1 MECQE
6 SEYNN
11 QRKQSQGQRKRFHL
25 YFYLSFTIIIPF
37 SSPLIPLLKPSSSS
51 SSSSSSS
58 LHQILS
64 RRFPARACVQDMKG
78 LFKPKPRT
86 PMELVLQTRDLLI
99 FLDQNTETR
108 ERKREEKMSELSKQ
122 ILEMRIVLFG
132 NGQAEPNPDAC
143 AHLAREFFKHD
154 TFRLLVVCLPKL
166 DLGRQR
172 VGGRLIASEYLE
184 NNLDLMDVLLP
195 GYEDG
200 DIALTYGAIS
210 RECIRHQI
218 VARYVLGSEYMKKFF
233 TYIQIPNF
241 DIASDAQSTFKELLT
256 RHRST
261 VAEFLSANYDWF
273 FQGYNSQLLQSPS
286 YITRR
291 HAVKLLGDMLL
302 DRSNSAVMVRYVS
315 SLENMRILMNLFRD
329 SNKTIQL
336 DTFHVFKLF
345 VANQKKPP
353 EIISVLVTNRSK
365 LLRFLGDFSIDR
377 EDEQFEA
384 DKAQVIK
391 EIATLEIIGERSC
404 TDADDCEVES

>member
-1 MECQE
+1 
-6 SEYNN
+6 
-11 QRKQSQGQRKRFHL
+11 
-25 YFYLSFTIIIPF
+25 
-37 SSPLIPLLKPSSSS
+37 
-51 SSSSSSS
+51 
-58 LHQILS
+58 
-64 RRFPARACVQDMKG
+64 MKG

-108 ERKREEKMSELSKQ
+108 ERKREEKMSELSRQ
-122 ILEMRIVLFG
+122 ILDMRIVLFG
-132 NGQAEPNPDAC
+132 NGQAGPNPDAC

-166 DLGRQR
+166 DLGARQNATHVLAILQRQR

-218 VARYVLGSEYMKKFF
+218 VASYVLGSEYMKKFF

-273 FQGYNSQLLQSPS
+273 FQGYISQLLQSPS

-336 DTFHVFKLF
+336 DTFHLFKLF

-365 LLRFLGDFSIDR
+365 LLRFLGDFSIDK

-384 DKAQVIK
+384 DKARVIK
-391 EIATLEIIGERSC
+391 EIATLEIIGDRSC

>member
-1 MECQE
+1 
-6 SEYNN
+6 
-11 QRKQSQGQRKRFHL
+11 
-25 YFYLSFTIIIPF
+25 
-37 SSPLIPLLKPSSSS
+37 
-51 SSSSSSS
+51 
-58 LHQILS
+58 
-64 RRFPARACVQDMKG
+64 MKG

-108 ERKREEKMSELSKQ
+108 ERKREEKMSELGKQ
-122 ILEMRIVLFG
+122 ILEIRIVLFG

-166 DLGRQR
+166 DLGARQNATHVLANLQRQR

-218 VARYVLGSEYMKKFF
+218 VARFTFCSWSVLLVFRDNGGLIIVEMKAGIFCCRKLRYVLGSEYMKKFF
-233 TYIQIPNF
+233 TYIQIPHY

-261 VAEFLSANYDWF
+261 VAEFLSANYDW
-273 FQGYNSQLLQSPS
+273 
-286 YITRR
+286 
-291 HAVKLLGDMLL
+291 LLGYMLL

-345 VANQKKPP
+345 VANKKKPP

-365 LLRFLGDFSIDR
+365 LLRFLGDFSIDK
-377 EDEQFEA
+377 EDEHFEA
-384 DKAQVIK
+384 DKAEVIK

-404 TDADDCEVES
+404 TDADDCEVKS

>member
-1 MECQE
+1 
-6 SEYNN
+6 
-11 QRKQSQGQRKRFHL
+11 
-25 YFYLSFTIIIPF
+25 
-37 SSPLIPLLKPSSSS
+37 
-51 SSSSSSS
+51 
-58 LHQILS
+58 
-64 RRFPARACVQDMKG
+64 MKG

-86 PMELVLQTRDLLI
+86 PVELVLQTRDLLI

-166 DLGRQR
+166 DLGARQNATHVLANLQRQR

-218 VARYVLGSEYMKKFF
+218 VAMYVLGSEYMKKFF

-315 SLENMRILMNLFRD
+315 SLENMRILMNLFWD

-365 LLRFLGDFSIDR
+365 LLRFLGDFSIDK

-384 DKAQVIK
+384 DKAEVIK
-391 EIATLEIIGERSC
+391 EIAALEISGERSF
-404 TDADDCEVES
+404 TDADECEFES

>member
-1 MECQE
+1 
-6 SEYNN
+6 
-11 QRKQSQGQRKRFHL
+11 
-25 YFYLSFTIIIPF
+25 
-37 SSPLIPLLKPSSSS
+37 
-51 SSSSSSS
+51 
-58 LHQILS
+58 
-64 RRFPARACVQDMKG
+64 MKG

-108 ERKREEKMSELSKQ
+108 ERKREEKIDILWIFNNDEQMSELGKQ
-122 ILEMRIVLFG
+122 ILEIRIVLFG

-166 DLGRQR
+166 DLGARQNATHVLANLQRQR

-233 TYIQIPNF
+233 TYIQIPHY

-273 FQGYNSQLLQSPS
+273 FQGFNSQLLQSPS

-291 HAVKLLGDMLL
+291 HAVKLLGYMLL
-302 DRSNSAVMVRYVS
+302 DRSNSAVMVRYVR

-345 VANQKKPP
+345 VANKKKPP

-365 LLRFLGDFSIDR
+365 LLRFLGDFSIDK
-377 EDEQFEA
+377 EDEHFES
-384 DKAQVIK
+384 DKAEVIK

>member
-1 MECQE
+1 
-6 SEYNN
+6 
-11 QRKQSQGQRKRFHL
+11 
-25 YFYLSFTIIIPF
+25 
-37 SSPLIPLLKPSSSS
+37 
-51 SSSSSSS
+51 
-58 LHQILS
+58 
-64 RRFPARACVQDMKG
+64 MKG

-99 FLDQNTETR
+99 FLDQKTETR
-108 ERKREEKMSELSKQ
+108 ERKREEKMSELGKQ
-122 ILEMRIVLFG
+122 ILEMRVVLFG

-166 DLGRQR
+166 DLGARQNATHVLANLQRQR

-184 NNLDLMDVLLP
+184 NNLELMDVLLP

-233 TYIQIPNF
+233 TYIQIPHY

-273 FQGYNSQLLQSPS
+273 FQGFNSQLLQSPS

-291 HAVKLLGDMLL
+291 HAVKVIQDSQEQSTFCIISYNVLQLLGYMLL

-329 SNKTIQL
+329 SNKTMQL

-345 VANQKKPP
+345 VANKKKPP

-365 LLRFLGDFSIDR
+365 LLRFLGDFSIDK
-377 EDEQFEA
+377 EDEHFEA
-384 DKAQVIK
+384 DKAEVIK

>member
-1 MECQE
+1 
-6 SEYNN
+6 
-11 QRKQSQGQRKRFHL
+11 
-25 YFYLSFTIIIPF
+25 
-37 SSPLIPLLKPSSSS
+37 
-51 SSSSSSS
+51 
-58 LHQILS
+58 
-64 RRFPARACVQDMKG
+64 MKG

-99 FLDQNTETR
+99 FVDQNTETR
-108 ERKREEKMSELSKQ
+108 ERKREEKMSELGKQ
-122 ILEMRIVLFG
+122 ILEIRIVLFG

-154 TFRLLVVCLPKL
+154 MFRLLVVCLPKL
-166 DLGRQR
+166 DLGARQNATHVLANLQRQR

-233 TYIQIPNF
+233 TYIQIPHY

-273 FQGYNSQLLQSPS
+273 FQGFNSQLLQSPS

-291 HAVKLLGDMLL
+291 HAVKLLGYMLL

-345 VANQKKPP
+345 VANKKKPP

-365 LLRFLGDFSIDR
+365 LLRFLGDFSIDK
-377 EDEQFEA
+377 EDEHFEA
-384 DKAQVIK
+384 DKAEVIK
-391 EIATLEIIGERSC
+391 EIATLEIIGERS
-404 TDADDCEVES
+404 

>member
-1 MECQE
+1 
-6 SEYNN
+6 
-11 QRKQSQGQRKRFHL
+11 
-25 YFYLSFTIIIPF
+25 
-37 SSPLIPLLKPSSSS
+37 
-51 SSSSSSS
+51 
-58 LHQILS
+58 
-64 RRFPARACVQDMKG
+64 MKG

-108 ERKREEKMSELSKQ
+108 ERKRDEKIDILWKINNDEQMSELSKQ
-122 ILEMRIVLFG
+122 ILEIRIVLFG
-132 NGQAEPNPDAC
+132 TGQAEPNPEAC
-143 AHLAREFFKHD
+143 ALLAQEFFKHD
-154 TFRLLVVCLPKL
+154 TFRLLVACLPKL
-166 DLGRQR
+166 DLGARQNATHVIANLQRQR

-184 NNLDLMDVLLP
+184 NNLDLMDILLP

-218 VARYVLGSEYMKKFF
+218 VARYVLGSEYMKKCF

-241 DIASDAQSTFKELLT
+241 DMASDAQATFKELLT
-256 RHRST
+256 RHKST

-291 HAVKLLGDMLL
+291 HAVKLLGDMLF
-302 DRSNSAVMVRYVS
+302 DRSNSSVMVRYVS
-315 SLENMRILMNLFRD
+315 SLDNMRIMMNLFRD

-336 DTFHVFKLF
+336 DTFPVFKLF
-345 VANQKKPP
+345 VANKNKTPG
-353 EIISVLVTNRSK
+353 IISVLVTNRSK
-365 LLRFLGDFSIDR
+365 LLRFLGDFSIDK

-391 EIATLEIIGERSC
+391 VIATLEIISERSC
-404 TDADDCEVES
+404 TDADDCEVV